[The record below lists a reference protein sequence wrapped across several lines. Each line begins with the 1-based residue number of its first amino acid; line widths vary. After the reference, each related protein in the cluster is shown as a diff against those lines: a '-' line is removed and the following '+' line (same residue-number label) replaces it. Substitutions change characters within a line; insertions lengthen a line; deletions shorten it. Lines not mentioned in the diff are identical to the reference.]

1 MEQEWPCKTE
11 MYDGKIIVYEQMQL
25 LDLRCRNSFKS
36 FCEGFKCISISSVFQ
51 RFQMVSKVSSVF
63 QVLFKGS
70 EWFSMD
76 PSVSCIREVNM
87 QQSILVAEVVLL
99 LLSIIVLF
107 FVVDE
112 YQTCNES
119 TVLPLRNTNMKPYML
134 QATSIPTNYKYW

>member
-1 MEQEWPCKTE
+1 
-11 MYDGKIIVYEQMQL
+11 MYFIG
-25 LDLRCRNSFKS
+25 FKW
-36 FCEGFKCISISSVFQ
+36 FRKFQVFFKGVKCIS
-51 RFQMVSKVSSVF
+51 KV
-63 QVLFKGS
+63 
-70 EWFSMD
+70 
-76 PSVSCIREVNM
+76 PSVSSIREVNM

-119 TVLPLRNTNMKPYML
+119 TVLPLRNTNMKPYTL

>member
-1 MEQEWPCKTE
+1 MNKCSYW
-11 MYDGKIIVYEQMQL
+11 IFVAVIVSN
-25 LDLRCRNSFKS
+25 RFAKV
-36 FCEGFKCISISSVFQ
+36 SSVFQ
-51 RFQMVSKVSSVF
+51 FQVYFKGFKWFQRFQVYFKCFSKVSSVF
-63 QVLFKGS
+63 QVYFKGS

-119 TVLPLRNTNMKPYML
+119 TVLPLRNTNMKPYMF

>member
-1 MEQEWPCKTE
+1 MAVQNGDVRRQNNC
-11 MYDGKIIVYEQMQL
+11 IIM
-25 LDLRCRNSFKS
+25 N
-36 FCEGFKCISISSVFQ
+36 KCSYWIFVAVIVSN
-51 RFQMVSKVSSVF
+51 RFAKVSSVF
-63 QVLFKGS
+63 QFQVYFKGFKWFRRFQVYFKGS
-70 EWFSMD
+70 KWFSMD

>member
-1 MEQEWPCKTE
+1 
-11 MYDGKIIVYEQMQL
+11 
-25 LDLRCRNSFKS
+25 
-36 FCEGFKCISISSVFQ
+36 
-51 RFQMVSKVSSVF
+51 
-63 QVLFKGS
+63 
-70 EWFSMD
+70 MD

-119 TVLPLRNTNMKPYML
+119 TVLPLRNTNML
-134 QATSIPTNYKYW
+134 QTTSIGKYLLKNYAKLYEYLYIEYGR